1 MHYEEMLDDYST
13 NEDLYHLYDKKD
25 TVIYKE
31 IVLFLNDFNPDWRKN
46 KELGRYAAEL
56 IIDTIEELENSFES
70 DGEEENTETEST
82 NFKNWLAMIY
92 DNIAQKYN
100 RLKSYNEG
108 IRKTAQLNAYHEVW
122 ESEEGYNKME
132 FQSDEYN
139 RLFARFLQ
147 VNNDNDG
154 VYVFF

>member
-1 MHYEEMLDDYST
+1 MHYEEMLDDYEA
-13 NEDLYHLYDKKD
+13 NEDLYRLYDKKD
-25 TVIYKE
+25 TVIYQE

-70 DGEEENTETEST
+70 EDEESTETEST
-82 NFKNWLAMIY
+82 HFKNWLAMIY
-92 DNIAQKYN
+92 DNVAQKYD

-108 IRKTAQLNAYHEVW
+108 TKTIKQLDAFHEEW

-132 FQSDEYN
+132 FRSDEYN
-139 RLFARFLQ
+139 RLFAQFIEA
-147 VNNDNDG
+147 NNDDDG